1 MLRLL
6 CLFIKRG
13 STLNSVVVRTS
24 EIMHHLSNRKFIIPA
39 IPAVL
44 LAMISVQGGA
54 SIAKHLFPVLGASG
68 TASLRICFAA
78 LILLVVFRPN
88 LRALNTKQWLYSL
101 AYGTCLGA
109 MNLVFYF
116 AIKRIPLGLGV
127 TLEFTG
133 PLVLALLGSRRLLDL
148 LWVLLACLGIVLIA
162 PWQNNNVDL
171 LGTALA
177 VGAGALWAG
186 YIVLGGKLSR
196 IMKGGDAVAVGMLFA
211 AAFVVPFG
219 ALSGDLAAVNG
230 PLLLI
235 GVAVALLTS
244 ALPYTLEM
252 GALRQ
257 LSPKHF
263 GILMSLHP
271 AFAALSGLLFLEEYL
286 SLTQWVSVFCV
297 ITASAGAT
305 YFTKKA

>member
-1 MLRLL
+1 MH
-6 CLFIKRG
+6 FIYKVFP
-13 STLNSVVVRTS
+13 LNFAAFRTI
-24 EIMHHLSNRKFIIPA
+24 EIVFNFSNKKFVIPA

-68 TASLRICFAA
+68 TASLRIGFAA
-78 LILLVVFRPN
+78 LILLAVFRTN
-88 LRALNTKQWLYSL
+88 LLKLNRKQWLYCL

-133 PLVLALLGSRRLLDL
+133 PLVLAMLGSRRLLDL

-171 LGTALA
+171 LGAALA
-177 VGAGALWAG
+177 IGAGALWAG
-186 YIVLGGKLSR
+186 YIVLGGKVSR

-219 ALSGDLAAVNG
+219 VFSGDLAAVNG

-244 ALPYTLEM
+244 AIPFTLEM

-257 LSPKHF
+257 IPPKTF

-286 SLTQWVSVFCV
+286 SLTQWISILCV
-297 ITASAGAT
+297 ISASVGAT
-305 YFTKKA
+305 YFSRKV

>member
-1 MLRLL
+1 M
-6 CLFIKRG
+6 
-13 STLNSVVVRTS
+13 
-24 EIMHHLSNRKFIIPA
+24 PA

-68 TASLRICFAA
+68 TASLRIGFAA
-78 LILLVVFRPN
+78 LILLAVFRTN
-88 LRALNTKQWLYSL
+88 LLKLNRKQWLYCL

-133 PLVLALLGSRRLLDL
+133 PLVLAMLGSRRLLDL

-171 LGTALA
+171 LGAALA
-177 VGAGALWAG
+177 IGAGALWAG
-186 YIVLGGKLSR
+186 YIVLGGKVSR

-219 ALSGDLAAVNG
+219 VFSGDLAAVNG

-244 ALPYTLEM
+244 AIPFTLEM

-257 LSPKHF
+257 IPPKTF

-286 SLTQWVSVFCV
+286 SLTQWISILCV
-297 ITASAGAT
+297 ISASVGAT
-305 YFTKKA
+305 YFSRKV